1 MKFRDIPQLTQ
12 CSGYSVHVGWDYLPE
27 HVLRAVEEGGLNV
40 DPDFQRGHV
49 WTLEQKVR
57 YVEYVLK
64 GGQYGRDLWLNCPD
78 WREGGRTDYVLV
90 DGKQRLSAALGFL
103 NNEFPIFDGNY
114 RRDFED
120 KPNML
125 TANFCWHVNQLQTRD
140 AVLVWYIDLNM
151 GGTPHTEEIERVR
164 NLMGRPWEP
173 TTEQERLAAAGMD
186 RPIFVAVREK
196 EAVRAAEEKA
206 VRDALPLAKPLK
218 PRKGK
223 RR

>member
-12 CSGYSVHVGWDYLPE
+12 FSGYAVHVGWDFLPA
-27 HVLRAVEEGGLNV
+27 HVIRAVEDGGLNV

-64 GGQYGRDLWLNCPD
+64 GGQYGRDLWFNCPD
-78 WREGGRTDYVLV
+78 WHMGGREDYVLV

-103 NNEFPIFDGNY
+103 NNEFPIFEGNY

-125 TANFCWHVNQLQTRD
+125 TTNFVWHVNQLKTRD
-140 AVLVWYIDLNM
+140 DVLVWYCDLNR
-151 GGTPHTEEIERVR
+151 GGTPHTDEEIAKVHG
-164 NLMGRPWEP
+164 LMGRPWEP
-173 TTEQERLAAAGMD
+173 TTAQERFAAAGMD
-186 RPIFVAVREK
+186 RPIFITVRENEEK
-196 EAVRAAEEKA
+196 RAAEQKA
-206 VRDALPLAKPLK
+206 YLASLPPQKPSK
-218 PRKGK
+218 KAK